1 MIKQWSS
8 AAGALGLAILFAG
21 LLGYYVRSTWTWFEY
36 ATLAVGGVLIF
47 AYLMLNFRELIAAL
61 TQRGALQTG
70 NAVLMALLVLAILS
84 LVNFLA
90 SQHSKR
96 VDTTAAK
103 QFSLS
108 EQTVKVLQGLQD
120 ELKVTAF
127 FLPQDQERIQDTFE
141 EFAAI
146 TPKFQ
151 YEFIDPDKKPDI
163 VRQFGVTAYS
173 TTVVS
178 YGGKNEK
185 ISGQEEG
192 DLTNAIIK
200 VTRDTQKKIYFT
212 IHHGEKDLDSTERLG
227 LSAAKAVIQEKNYA
241 IGPVALMDSNRVP
254 ADCAVL
260 VIAGPQTPF
269 LAPEIEA
276 VKNYL
281 DGGGAV
287 YILTDPDAPSFAE
300 VVSDWGITVGNDL
313 IVDFSGVG
321 RLFGGGPNMPVVA
334 EYADHA
340 ITKDFAFMTAYPEA
354 RSVTV
359 GGSLPAEVEATAFAK
374 TGPNSWAE
382 TDASEIKQGR
392 VEFNENADTRGPVA
406 VAIAA
411 TRRIS
416 EHTAGVENDS
426 GEKRSRLVIFGD
438 SDFAANYLFDFQKN
452 GDLFLNA
459 LSWLA
464 EEDDLISIRPKDPE
478 DRRLNLTAAGSKMML
493 LVSVFLLPA
502 ASFLAAIVIYR
513 RRK

>member
-1 MIKQWSS
+1 MSKQWSTAFS
-8 AAGALGLAILFAG
+8 ALGLAIFFAG
-21 LLGYYVRSTWTWFEY
+21 LLGYYVRSAWTWFEY
-36 ATLAVGGVLIF
+36 SALAVGGVLIL
-47 AYLMLNFRELIAAL
+47 AYIILNFREIVAAL

-70 NAVLMALLVLAILS
+70 NAVLMALLLLAILS

-90 SQHSKR
+90 TRHSKR
-96 VDTTAAK
+96 VDTTAAR

-108 EQTVKVLQGLQD
+108 EQSVKVLQGLQD
-120 ELKVTAF
+120 ELTITAF
-127 FLPQDQERIQDTFE
+127 FLPQDQERIQDTFK

-146 TPKFQ
+146 TPKFK
-151 YEFIDPDKKPDI
+151 YEFVDPDKKPDLA
-163 VRQFGVTAYS
+163 RQLGITAFG

-178 YGGKNEK
+178 YRGKNEK
-185 ISGQEEG
+185 INGQEEG

-200 VTRDTQKKIYFT
+200 VTRATKKKVYFT
-212 IHHGEKDLDSTERLG
+212 VNHGEKSLDNSERLG
-227 LSAAKAVIQEKNYA
+227 LSAAKAVIQEKNYE
-241 IGPVALMDSNRVP
+241 IGTVALMDSNRVP

-260 VIAGPQTPF
+260 VIAGAQTPF
-269 LAPEIEA
+269 LSPEIEA
-276 VKNYL
+276 IKNYL
-281 DGGGAV
+281 DTGGAI
-287 YILTDPDAPSFAE
+287 YILADPDAPSFRE
-300 VVSDWGITVGNDL
+300 IVSDWGISVRNDL

-334 EYADHA
+334 EYGDHA

-354 RSVTV
+354 RSLVV
-359 GGSLPAEVEATAFAK
+359 AGSLPAGVEATAFAN

-392 VEFNENADTRGPVA
+392 VQFNEDTDTRGPVA
-406 VAIAA
+406 VAVAA

-416 EHTAGVENDS
+416 EHASGVTSDS
-426 GEKRSRLVIFGD
+426 GEKKSRLVIFGD

-464 EEDDLISIRPKDPE
+464 EEEDLISIRPKDPE

-493 LVSVFLLPA
+493 LVSVFLLPL
-502 ASFLAAIVIYR
+502 ASLLAAIVIYR